1 LTTTVLGTIMPRMI
15 KFERLPADIRSR
27 LSGAR
32 DLLAR
37 DENVIFAYLFG
48 SLAAGE
54 PRPLSDV
61 DIAVYLR
68 ETRNLAAYKLDLFE
82 RLSDAL
88 GTSEIDLVML
98 NTAPVSLSGRI
109 LQRRMVLVDKEPF
122 RRQAYESETLR
133 AFFDFRTK
141 EEALFARRYGIGR

>member
-1 LTTTVLGTIMPRMI
+1 MI

-27 LSGAR
+27 LFEAR
-32 DLLAR
+32 DLLVR

-48 SLAAGE
+48 GLAAGE
-54 PRPLSDV
+54 PKPLSDV

-68 ETRNLAAYKLDLFE
+68 ETQNLAAFKLKLFE
-82 RLSDAL
+82 GLCDAL

-109 LQRRMVLVDKEPF
+109 LQRRVVLVDKEPF
-122 RRQAYESETLR
+122 KRQAYESDTLR

-141 EEALFARRYGIGR
+141 EDAFFARRYGIGR